1 MRQNLFERNRIT
13 GGFVDSIEIKEP
25 DLESLGKG

>member
-1 MRQNLFERNRIT
+1 MFERNRVQ

-25 DLESLGKG
+25 DLEALGKGSG